1 MELEQYK
8 TSQFDEGEVI
18 FNDGDS
24 GDHALV
30 IVDGIVEVWIES
42 DGVKTS
48 LQTLGAGD
56 IVGEMALI
64 DELPRT
70 ASVSALTPVN
80 ATVVTREVMSELL
93 VSTDPAIEL
102 ILRSLIERF
111 RRVTSRIPDGQR
123 GVHEDVRRRILE
135 STRLQSDLMTALAEN
150 QFEMHYQPIVSLV
163 NNDVV
168 GFEALIRWRKGERL
182 VAPYEFI
189 PMLEAS
195 GLIVPVGRWLIGESC
210 AALARIQ
217 AEFADGKHR
226 FMSVNVSG
234 IQLADPELLGT
245 VRAAISN
252 NLLEKG
258 QLKIELTETM
268 LMHDVEKTSAH
279 LQALVDEG
287 ATISIDDFGT
297 GYSSLAYLHRF
308 PLNTLKVDKSF
319 VDDCDTDKQMLQIVR
334 SIVTLSQS
342 LDLNIVAEGIENKRQ
357 AAFLSALG
365 CDYGQ
370 GWLYAKAMPEDELNS
385 FLRDDHE
392 AG

>member
-8 TSQFDEGEVI
+8 TIHFDEGEVI
-18 FNDGDS
+18 FRDGDN

-30 IVDGIVEVWIES
+30 IVDGIVEVWI
-42 DGVKTS
+42 DGASEPIS

-64 DELPRT
+64 DQLPRT
-70 ASVSALTPVN
+70 ASVSALTPVT
-80 ATVVTREVMSELL
+80 ATVITREAMQDRMVAA
-93 VSTDPAIEL
+93 DPALEL

-111 RRVTSRIPDGQR
+111 RRATSRMADGER

-135 STRLQSDLMTALAEN
+135 STKLQAELMDALDKN

-163 NNDVV
+163 NQDVV
-168 GFEALIRWRKGERL
+168 GFEALIRWRKGDRL
-182 VAPYEFI
+182 VPPFEFI

-210 AALARIQ
+210 EALSRIQ
-217 AEFADGKHR
+217 TEFGDGKAR

-234 IQLADPELLGT
+234 VQLTDPELLAT
-245 VRAAISN
+245 VKAAISDN
-252 NLLEKG
+252 MLEKG

-268 LMHDVEKTSAH
+268 LMHDVESTAAQ
-279 LQALVDEG
+279 LQALCDQG
-287 ATISIDDFGT
+287 ATIAIDDFGT

-308 PLNTLKVDKSF
+308 PLHTLKVDKSF
-319 VDDCDTDKQMLQIVR
+319 VDECDTDKQMLQIIR
-334 SIVTLSQS
+334 SIVTLAQS

-357 AAFLSALG
+357 ASFLSALG

-370 GWLYAKAMPEDELNS
+370 GWLYAKAMPEDELNV
-385 FLRDDHE
+385 FLRDDHAE
-392 AG
+392 Y